1 MKSLLGIALAAA
13 ISLVAVIVA
22 AVALQTSC
30 GGGLPGVRGGAGP
43 VPIEFRYQA
52 PDTARI
58 HRASFIPVQAAAPA
72 PRQFSQSFICGVR
85 MTDLVIA
92 GFALF
97 LILISVQQAFWLRR
111 AVEAAEDSTRLVGS
125 ALIATQRAYVTF
137 REFRVNVT
145 RLSAIEDIQNA
156 TVQPVW
162 ENGGTTPARNGRSH
176 VSWKYFT
183 GKIPAD
189 VELADFDETGNRVV
203 TDDKYLP
210 LAIGPRGTANSPV
223 IVVDGAT
230 IRNVRE
236 NQGRVLIWGWAEY
249 DDVFEGSPRHRTEFC
264 YQMNVTGSLSQS
276 HIAFSLYK
284 RFNGMDAECERY
296 AGEPLLMAPPSPP
309 PAPPPPP
316 APASTISRS
325 DAPQAE
331 ASLRI

>member
-1 MKSLLGIALAAA
+1 MKSLFGISISAVVAL
-13 ISLVAVIVA
+13 VVVVVA
-22 AVALQTSC
+22 AVVLQTSC

-43 VPIEFRYQA
+43 VPIDFRYET
-52 PDTARI
+52 PDVARV
-58 HRASFIPVQAAAPA
+58 HKASFIPVQAAAPA

-85 MTDLVIA
+85 VTDLVIA

-97 LILISVQQAFWLRR
+97 VVLISVQQAFWLRR
-111 AVEAAEDSTRLVGS
+111 AVEAADDSTRLVGA
-125 ALIATQRAYVTF
+125 ALIATQRAYITF

-176 VSWKYFT
+176 VSWKYFV
-183 GKIPAD
+183 GSIPTD
-189 VELADFDETGNRVV
+189 LELADFDETGNRIV

-210 LAIGPRGTANSPV
+210 LAIGPRGLAHSPV
-223 IVVDGAT
+223 IVIDGAT

-236 NQGRVLIWGWAEY
+236 NQGRLLIWGWAEY
-249 DDVFEGSPRHRTEFC
+249 DDIFEGSPRHRTEFC

-296 AGEPLLMAPPSPP
+296 AAEPLFVAPSSSPL
-309 PAPPPPP
+309 PPPPP
-316 APASTISRS
+316 TPAVSRS
-325 DAPQAE
+325 DAPQPE

>member
-1 MKSLLGIALAAA
+1 MKSFLGIAIAAG
-13 ISLVAVIVA
+13 ISLVVVIVSA
-22 AVALQTSC
+22 LVLQTSC
-30 GGGLPGVRGGAGP
+30 GGGLPGVRGTSV
-43 VPIEFRYQA
+43 VPIEFRYEA
-52 PDTARI
+52 PDPARF
-58 HRASFIPVQAAAPA
+58 HKASFIPVQAAPA
-72 PRQFSQSFICGVR
+72 PRQFSQSFICGAR
-85 MTDLVIA
+85 FTDLIVA

-97 LILISVQQAFWLRR
+97 LILISIQQALWLRR
-111 AVEAAEDSTRLVGS
+111 AVEAADNSTRLVGS
-125 ALIATQRAYVTF
+125 ALIATQRAYVTL

-183 GKIPAD
+183 GSIPAD
-189 VELADFDETGNRVV
+189 LELADFDETGNRIV

-210 LAIGPRGTANSPV
+210 LAIGPRGLAHSPV
-223 IVVDGAT
+223 ILIDGPT

-284 RFNGMDAECERY
+284 RFNGMDAECERQ
-296 AGEPLLMAPPSPP
+296 APMPLSLASP
-309 PAPPPPP
+309 A
-316 APASTISRS
+316 
-325 DAPQAE
+325 DAPMPE